1 MKEMLLKQS
10 FGNKRECF
18 ALFTRSYFCKIV
30 QCAYDTDLSFPIVRV
45 AQQ

>member
-18 ALFTRSYFCKIV
+18 ALFPVSYFCKIV
-30 QCAYDTDLSFPIVRV
+30 KCVYDTDLSFPIVHV